1 MLRDS
6 NRCNT
11 FQPGLPTRKH
21 SAWEQRKLGEVAKIT
36 RGERFTAEDY
46 VENGGVPCI
55 HYGEIYTSYGPV
67 ATETFSHVREEM
79 KSELRFAEPGD
90 VIVATTSENVED
102 VCKAVAWMGKDQVA
116 YHDDSFA
123 LSHREDP
130 LFLTSFFE
138 TDGFYAQKASAA
150 HGVKVMRV
158 SSDALAKVDLPV
170 PSLPEQRAIGSLFA
184 RLDSLITL
192 HQRKYEKLCVVK
204 KSLLDKMFP
213 KPGELYPEIRF
224 EGFTDP
230 WEQRKLG
237 ELMDVTSVRRVH
249 QEDWTDEGIRFLRAR
264 DIVAF
269 AKNEPIDDPLY
280 ISEEMYQE
288 YSVQLGKVSTGDL
301 LVTGVGTIGV
311 PWLVTSDNPIYFKDG
326 NIIWFKNAGEIDGE
340 FFYHGFTAG
349 TVQKFIQEA
358 AGIGTVG
365 TYTIETG
372 KKTPIWLPTIQEQR
386 CVAKF
391 MTNLDSLITLHQRK
405 LELLKNL
412 KAACLD
418 KMFV

>member
-1 MLRDS
+1 MSR
-6 NRCNT
+6 
-11 FQPGLPTRKH
+11 
-21 SAWEQRKLGEVAKIT
+21 
-36 RGERFTAEDY
+36 
-46 VENGGVPCI
+46 VP
-55 HYGEIYTSYGPV
+55 
-67 ATETFSHVREEM
+67 
-79 KSELRFAEPGD
+79 
-90 VIVATTSENVED
+90 
-102 VCKAVAWMGKDQVA
+102 AV
-116 YHDDSFA
+116 
-123 LSHREDP
+123 
-130 LFLTSFFE
+130 
-138 TDGFYAQKASAA
+138 
-150 HGVKVMRV
+150 
-158 SSDALAKVDLPV
+158 
-170 PSLPEQRAIGSLFA
+170 
-184 RLDSLITL
+184 
-192 HQRKYEKLCVVK
+192 
-204 KSLLDKMFP
+204 
-213 KPGELYPEIRF
+213 RF

-249 QEDWTDEGIRFLRAR
+249 QEDWTDEGVRFLRAR

-288 YSVQLGKVSTGDL
+288 YSVQSGKVSTEDL

-340 FFYHGFTAG
+340 FFYHSFTAG
-349 TVQKFIQEA
+349 TIQKFIQEA

-372 KKTPIWLPTIQEQR
+372 KKTPIWLPTKQEQR
-386 CVAKF
+386 CVATF

>member
-1 MLRDS
+1 MSRVPAVRFEGFTD
-6 NRCNT
+6 
-11 FQPGLPTRKH
+11 P
-21 SAWEQRKLGEVAKIT
+21 WEQRKLGEVAKIT

-138 TDGFYAQKASAA
+138 TDGFYVQKASAA

-184 RLDSLITL
+184 HLDSLITL

-237 ELMDVTSVRRVH
+237 EVAKITRGERFTAEDYVENGGVPCIHYGEIYTSYGPVATETFSHVREEMKSELRFAEPGDV
-249 QEDWTDEGIRFLRAR
+249 
-264 DIVAF
+264 IVATTSENVEDVCKAVAWMGKDQVAYHDDSF
-269 AKNEPIDDPLY
+269 ALSHREDPLF
-280 ISEEMYQE
+280 
-288 YSVQLGKVSTGDL
+288 L
-301 LVTGVGTIGV
+301 
-311 PWLVTSDNPIYFKDG
+311 TSFFETDG
-326 NIIWFKNAGEIDGE
+326 
-340 FFYHGFTAG
+340 FY
-349 TVQKFIQEA
+349 VQKASA
-358 AGIGTVG
+358 AHGV
-365 TYTIETG
+365 
-372 KKTPIWLPTIQEQR
+372 KVMRVSSDALAKVDLPVPSLPEQR
-386 CVAKF
+386 AIGSLF
-391 MTNLDSLITLHQRK
+391 AHLDSLITLHQRK

>member
-1 MLRDS
+1 MSRVPAVRFEGFTDPWEQRKAGEIFETADQRGFPELPVLSATQDQGMVRRDDSGRFIGHDASNESGYKHVHPGDYVVHLRSFQGGFAHSPIEGITSPAYTVLAARRPDLHCDRFWKHRFMSRRFIEALSVVTYGIRDGRSIGVDEFMEQPQLFPVAAEQALIGAVLDRLDS
-6 NRCNT
+6 LITLHQRKYEKLCVVKKSLLDKM
-11 FQPGLPTRKH
+11 FPKPGELYPEIRFEGFTDP
-21 SAWEQRKLGEVAKIT
+21 WEQRKLGEVAKIT

-192 HQRKYEKLCVVK
+192 HQRK
-204 KSLLDKMFP
+204 
-213 KPGELYPEIRF
+213 
-224 EGFTDP
+224 
-230 WEQRKLG
+230 
-237 ELMDVTSVRRVH
+237 
-249 QEDWTDEGIRFLRAR
+249 
-264 DIVAF
+264 
-269 AKNEPIDDPLY
+269 
-280 ISEEMYQE
+280 
-288 YSVQLGKVSTGDL
+288 
-301 LVTGVGTIGV
+301 
-311 PWLVTSDNPIYFKDG
+311 
-326 NIIWFKNAGEIDGE
+326 
-340 FFYHGFTAG
+340 
-349 TVQKFIQEA
+349 
-358 AGIGTVG
+358 
-365 TYTIETG
+365 
-372 KKTPIWLPTIQEQR
+372 
-386 CVAKF
+386 
-391 MTNLDSLITLHQRK
+391 

>member
-6 NRCNT
+6 NHCNT
-11 FQPGLPTRKH
+11 FQPGLLTRKH

-46 VENGGVPCI
+46 VENGGIPCI

-170 PSLPEQRAIGSLFA
+170 PSLPEQRAIGTLFA
-184 RLDSLITL
+184 HLDSLITL
-192 HQRKYEKLCVVK
+192 HQREAEPPGTHAN
-204 KSLLDKMFP
+204 MF
-213 KPGELYPEIRF
+213 G
-224 EGFTDP
+224 
-230 WEQRKLG
+230 
-237 ELMDVTSVRRVH
+237 VH
-249 QEDWTDEGIRFLRAR
+249 QHGRPRYPKGRPWNLARAQPACSTTITHSGSKCTR
-264 DIVAF
+264 TGQF
-269 AKNEPIDDPLY
+269 A
-280 ISEEMYQE
+280 
-288 YSVQLGKVSTGDL
+288 
-301 LVTGVGTIGV
+301 
-311 PWLVTSDNPIYFKDG
+311 TSP
-326 NIIWFKNAGEIDGE
+326 
-340 FFYHGFTAG
+340 
-349 TVQKFIQEA
+349 
-358 AGIGTVG
+358 
-365 TYTIETG
+365 
-372 KKTPIWLPTIQEQR
+372 
-386 CVAKF
+386 
-391 MTNLDSLITLHQRK
+391 
-405 LELLKNL
+405 
-412 KAACLD
+412 
-418 KMFV
+418 

>member
-1 MLRDS
+1 MSRVPAVRFEGFTD
-6 NRCNT
+6 
-11 FQPGLPTRKH
+11 P
-21 SAWEQRKLGEVAKIT
+21 WEQRKLGEVAKIT

-138 TDGFYAQKASAA
+138 TDGFYVQKASAA

-184 RLDSLITL
+184 HLDSLITL

-230 WEQRKLG
+230 WEQRK
-237 ELMDVTSVRRVH
+237 
-249 QEDWTDEGIRFLRAR
+249 
-264 DIVAF
+264 
-269 AKNEPIDDPLY
+269 
-280 ISEEMYQE
+280 
-288 YSVQLGKVSTGDL
+288 
-301 LVTGVGTIGV
+301 
-311 PWLVTSDNPIYFKDG
+311 
-326 NIIWFKNAGEIDGE
+326 AGEIFETADQRGFPELPVLSATQDQGMVRRDDSGRFIGHDASNESGYKHVHPGDYVVHLRSFQGGFAHSPIEGITSPAYTVLAARRPDLHCDRFWKHRFMSRRFIEALSVVTYGIRDGRSIGVDE
-340 FFYHGFTAG
+340 FMEQPQLFP
-349 TVQKFIQEA
+349 VA
-358 AGIGTVG
+358 AEQALIGAV
-365 TYTIETG
+365 
-372 KKTPIWLPTIQEQR
+372 LDR
-386 CVAKF
+386 
-391 MTNLDSLITLHQRK
+391 LDSLITLHQRK